1 MYRYRFD
8 KDRNLLDIAWTGI
21 FDDAAID
28 AYGAALRTDFARQ
41 GFAAG
46 YRLLIDMTHSAIQ
59 PQAALAAFRREF
71 ADFPKASRIGIVT
84 QSALHRLQILR
95 EMPQPYLRVTPTR
108 GEALDWVLGTAEEA
122 A

>member
-8 KDRNLLDIAWTGI
+8 TDRNLLDIAWTGM
-21 FDDAAID
+21 FDDAAVD
-28 AYGAALRTDFARQ
+28 AYGAALRADFARH

-46 YRLLIDMTHSAIQ
+46 YRLLIDMTHSTIQ
-59 PQAALAAFRREF
+59 PQAALVAFRREF

-84 QSALHRLQILR
+84 RSALYRLQILR
-95 EMPQPYLRVTPTR
+95 EMPQPYLRVTTAR
-108 GEALDWVLGTAEEA
+108 GEALGWVLSTAEQA